1 MIADIGRLSSRYNDA
16 DVVVAMARGAGKHI
30 AVYDPRNR
38 EIHDDYMDWSTEVR
52 SGVGGRLQRR
62 RCGHRAAR
70 VTSSR
75 SPLLFRGGAVA
86 ANAVGC
92 AVGANYSTLCDSA
105 V

>member
-52 SGVGGRLQRR
+52 SGVGGRLRRR
-62 RCGHRAAR
+62 RCGHRATHRHNIA
-70 VTSSR
+70 
-75 SPLLFRGGAVA
+75 FAVA
-86 ANAVGC
+86 VPWWRC
-92 AVGANYSTLCDSA
+92 SRKRCRLCSRCK
-105 V
+105 